1 MRIPQLRPSIV
12 LSREAI
18 MSTSPKRQP
27 SALDPVKL
35 DPNHYKVEFEND
47 RVRVLRVN
55 YGPRERSVI
64 HSHPDGIGLFLTSQH
79 FRFAFTNGR
88 STENHF
94 TAGEVKWL
102 PEGTH
107 LPENLGDQP
116 IELVLVELKT

>member
-1 MRIPQLRPSIV
+1 
-12 LSREAI
+12 
-18 MSTSPKRQP
+18 MSTAPKPQP
-27 SALDPVKL
+27 SHLDPVKL

-55 YGPRERSVI
+55 YGPGERSVM
-64 HSHPDGIGLFLTSQH
+64 HSHPDGIGLFLTPQH
-79 FRFAFTNGR
+79 SRFAFTTGR

-102 PEGTH
+102 PGGTH

-116 IELVLVELKT
+116 LEVVLVELKT